1 MEKKIVL
8 CDTNVFIHWFSGNSE
23 VDGILRRQIGIDNI
37 ALPSIVYMELLQ
49 GMGNKKELARMF
61 KKILDYPIIE
71 INSRISF
78 MARQFIGKYA
88 LSHNLQIPDALIGA
102 TTIAY
107 NLPLFTYNIKDFMFL
122 PEVQLYK
129 KG

>member
-88 LSHNLQIPDALIGA
+88 LSHNLCRKFSYIKKDKILALI
-102 TTIAY
+102 IR
-107 NLPLFTYNIKDFMFL
+107 FMNKF
-122 PEVQLYK
+122 
-129 KG
+129 